1 MTNAT
6 FVYLLCSTMKQ
17 HYTKIVRADHEIKGS
32 INLSQLESILPVSLK
47 GEFLGLNQTFVYLL
61 CPIMPHTQVCMFGQ
75 IGPKLSICPK
85 KGFFGK
91 TE

>member
-6 FVYLLCSTMKQ
+6 FVYLLCSIMKQ

-47 GEFLGLNQTFVYLL
+47 GEFLGKLTQANFCLL
-61 CPIMPHTQVCMFGQ
+61 IVPHHVERR
-75 IGPKLSICPK
+75 S
-85 KGFFGK
+85 
-91 TE
+91 